1 MTRQEIILK
10 VRFRCHRMHNYLRA
24 YYGKP
29 VGPFLGLNQT
39 KFREL
44 LDYPTPDFYHELY
57 NLYHYAHIE
66 FDDNLLI
73 DFKNAVFTPNSNTKR
88 KC

>member
-1 MTRQEIILK
+1 MTNKEIFQK
-10 VRFRCHRMHNYLRA
+10 VSFRCHRMNNFLRS

-29 VGPFLGLNQT
+29 VGPYLGLNQS
-39 KFREL
+39 KYREL
-44 LDYPTPDFYHELY
+44 LDFPTPDFYHDLY

-73 DFKNAVFTPNSNTKR
+73 DFKNAVSQSYTDKKR
-88 KC
+88 KS